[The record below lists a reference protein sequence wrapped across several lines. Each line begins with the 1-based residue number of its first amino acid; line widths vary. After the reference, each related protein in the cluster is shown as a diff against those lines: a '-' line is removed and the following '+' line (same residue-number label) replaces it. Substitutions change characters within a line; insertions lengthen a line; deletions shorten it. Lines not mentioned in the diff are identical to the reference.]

1 MMEPQ
6 SGVKDPP
13 VYSQS
18 VSTSVSEAKA
28 GLRDRALN
36 LWDLTLTP
44 GRQCQS

>member
-6 SGVKDPP
+6 SGVKDPL

-18 VSTSVSEAKA
+18 VSTLVSEAEG
-28 GLRDRALN
+28 GLQDQALN

-44 GRQCQS
+44 GRQCQG